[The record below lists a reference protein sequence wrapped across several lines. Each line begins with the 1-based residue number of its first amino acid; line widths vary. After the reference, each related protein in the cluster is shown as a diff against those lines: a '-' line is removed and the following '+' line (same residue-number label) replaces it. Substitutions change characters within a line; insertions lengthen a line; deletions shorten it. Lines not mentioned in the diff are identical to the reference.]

1 MAVPLGDD
9 GLGNVLGAA
18 AAAVLLHHQLP
29 DLLRGGT
36 GQRSAAQ
43 KAQTTPIRA
52 QDSEPVGFFLI
63 FFLLCYLPRES

>member
-9 GLGNVLGAA
+9 GLGNVLG

-36 GQRSAAQ
+36 GQRSAAP
-43 KAQTTPIRA
+43 KAQATPIKA
-52 QDSEPVGFFLI
+52 HDSEPVRIFFFFFLA
-63 FFLLCYLPRES
+63 LLSPA